1 MYVQSRDGSA
11 LSLAMY
17 VGRKKVPVDN
27 MICTYRGRKTV
38 LSPAVSVGSKTD
50 QMENMV

>member
-1 MYVQSRDGSA
+1 M
-11 LSLAMY
+11 LSPAVY
-17 VGRKKVPVDN
+17 VGSKTDPVEDI
-27 MICTYRGRKTV
+27 ICTYRARKTV